1 MASSLS
7 KYFVSVGAKRLSQVE
22 VDPET
27 SHQHELNGISG
38 FKNIF
43 GLNEL
48 KFTAKFIYLSDDE
61 DNIIENIG
69 HLKWYDARENHPTR
83 TEYRLYYSDN
93 QVIPFSSSGDLIIV
107 ARTGEDTAVVLV
119 AQGGSTSET
128 QLLWLFDLNEVENK
142 FIVKDLTEEKSDI
155 GFAGRYIISSLGI
168 EIEEPLADLDSLIK
182 KFGKTFPSTSEFS
195 AYARSIVKGVSI
207 IEAPDEALIAWLEK
221 EESLFRALEGIIV
234 KEKLKTGFGK
244 DGTDVDEFISFSLS
258 VQNRRKSRAGHSFEN
273 HLAII
278 FRENNISFSKG
289 SLTERNNKPDFLFPG
304 NSFYHDAK
312 FNIELLT
319 MLGVKTTA
327 KDRWRQILSEA
338 DKISNKHL
346 ITLEPS
352 ISKNQTEEMR
362 AQNLQLVLPK
372 SIILTYQ
379 KEQQDQIISLSDF
392 IKHVANQQSSLGN
405 FSNTL
410 F

>member
-22 VDPET
+22 IDPET

-38 FKNIF
+38 FKKIF

-61 DNIIENIG
+61 DNIIENTG
-69 HLKWYDARENHPTR
+69 HLKWYDARENHATR

-119 AQGGSTSET
+119 AQRGSTSET
-128 QLLWLFDLNEVENK
+128 QLLWLFDLDEVENK
-142 FIVKDLTEEKSDI
+142 FIVRDLTEEKSDI

-168 EIEEPLADLDSLIK
+168 EIEEPSADLDILIK
-182 KFGKTFPSTSEFS
+182 RFGKTFPSTSEFS
-195 AYARSIVKGVSI
+195 AYARSIVQGVSI

-278 FRENNISFSKG
+278 FRENNIYFSKG

-304 NSFYHDAK
+304 NSFYHDTK
-312 FNIELLT
+312 FNVELLT

-372 SIILTYQ
+372 SIIPTYLR
-379 KEQQDQIISLSDF
+379 EQQNQIISLSDF